1 MSLEKLIDDKIR
13 EAMANGE
20 FDDLPG
26 KGKPIDLSDYFA
38 TPEDRRITYSVLKNA
53 SVLPEEGELLKEIE
67 SLRNTLTACRDEQT
81 AATLRK
87 TLNDR
92 VLKLN
97 LAIERHKKR

>member
-1 MSLEKLIDDKIR
+1 MSLEKFIDEKIR
-13 EAMANGE
+13 EAMAAGE

-26 KGKPIDLSDYFA
+26 KGKPVDLSDYFA

-53 SVLPEEGELLKEIE
+53 TVLPEEAELLKEIE
-67 SLRNTLTACRDEQT
+67 SLKGRLAGCNDQQT
-81 AATLRK
+81 SASLRR

-92 VLKLN
+92 MLKLN